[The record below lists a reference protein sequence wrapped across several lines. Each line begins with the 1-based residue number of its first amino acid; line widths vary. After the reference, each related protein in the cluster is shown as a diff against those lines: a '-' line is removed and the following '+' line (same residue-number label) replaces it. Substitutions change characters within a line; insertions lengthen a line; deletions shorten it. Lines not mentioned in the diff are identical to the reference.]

1 MRKIFD
7 FKTFKNEDDVD
18 FDVHSLAASSLT
30 SSSLWSVSFLSTISK
45 SFPVDDRLLVDSSDP
60 ELSAWLGLSPFS
72 SSSSSDSSL
81 SES

>member
-18 FDVHSLAASSLT
+18 FDVHSLASSSST
-30 SSSLWSVSFLSTISK
+30 SSLWSVSFLSTISK